1 MARFSPPGNLTDLT
15 LDAHLQEWSDV
26 VNDALN
32 REINGLTARLGA
44 ANVQLVNP
52 LTTPIANAEPRRVP
66 WFTFPQDVWD
76 HRPRAAARTFAD
88 HPDRRFPV
96 PGQDEYSEWHTHR
109 DADGNVVAVDITTE
123 LPDYWDFL
131 STRLTR
137 PAFTGIYRQYVNA
150 AVAEAD
156 LFPGGG
162 PYNPQNRWNKEDGAM
177 HMINRINT
185 FPAALGLIS
194 DATIWRFNGAEPV
207 DVQLCDVPRTH
218 HADPAVV
225 AHFNR
230 MAREERFITLADP
243 VGVYIFDIDTM
254 GWETPDGSDPRR
266 LITFNRGNPPV
277 RARVGV
283 RRGCGC
289 FPWRRPRPPRF
300 KLSDV
305 TICGEPIVSG
315 SQIAERTTVGVIAM
329 VGPKGA
335 IRPTVGQACTP
346 VAFALSP
353 TFNEAAGDGEA
364 APPQFGTG
372 RRAR

>member
-1 MARFSPPGNLTDLT
+1 MPRFSPPGNLTDLT
-15 LDAHLQEWSDV
+15 TDAHLQEWSDV
-26 VNDALN
+26 INGALN
-32 REINGLTARLGA
+32 GRINSLAGQIGA

-52 LTTPIANAEPRRVP
+52 LTTPIANARPRRIP

-76 HRPRAAARTFAD
+76 HRPRADARTFAD
-88 HPDRRFPV
+88 HPDRRIPS
-96 PGQDEYSEWHTHR
+96 PGQNEYSEWHTRR
-109 DADGNVVAVDITTE
+109 DDNGNVISVDVTTE
-123 LPDYWDFL
+123 LPEYWDFL
-131 STRLTR
+131 STHLSHD
-137 PAFTGIYRQYVNA
+137 AFVGIYRQYINS
-150 AVAEAD
+150 AVTEDD
-156 LFPGGG
+156 LFPGAG
-162 PYNPQNRWNKEDGAM
+162 PYDPTNHWNKQDGAM
-177 HMINRINT
+177 HMINGINT
-185 FPAALGLIS
+185 LPDALGLIA
-194 DATIWRFNGAEPV
+194 DATIWRFSGTEPV

-230 MAREERFITLADP
+230 LAREERFITLADP
-243 VGVYIFDIDTM
+243 VGIYIFDIDTM

-329 VGPKGA
+329 VGERGA
-335 IRPTVGQACTP
+335 IRPTIGQACTP
-346 VAFALSP
+346 VAFALAPS
-353 TFNEAAGDGEA
+353 AAATGVV
-364 APPQFGTG
+364 APRDQSAG
-372 RRAR
+372 RRPQ